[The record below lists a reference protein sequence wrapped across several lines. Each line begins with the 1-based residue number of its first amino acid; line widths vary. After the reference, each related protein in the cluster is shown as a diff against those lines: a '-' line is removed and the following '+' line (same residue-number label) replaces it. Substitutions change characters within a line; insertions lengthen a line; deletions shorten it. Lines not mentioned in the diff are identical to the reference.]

1 MFDLKFTEEQ
11 GLLRDMVRD
20 FANNELKP
28 IAAEIDEREEVPM
41 KIIRKIG
48 ELGLFGAAIPSEY
61 GGSDFGETGYLIIQ
75 EEIARACLSTAT
87 MIGAHASI
95 GMNSIYLGGDE
106 ELKQRFLPA
115 LCSGEK
121 ICAFGLTEQG
131 AGSDAFNL
139 KTNAVEDGN
148 YWILNGEKQ
157 WITNGPIADVV
168 AVYARTKRGI
178 SAFLVEKGMEGFS
191 HGAPEK
197 KLGIRGSKTS
207 TLKFENVRVPKENMI
222 GKEGSGFVTAMHVLN
237 LGRLGLGAP
246 CLGAMKEL
254 LELSTVYAKNRN
266 QFGEPISHF
275 EAVQFMLAEMAT
287 LIYTLESMLY
297 RTAAIYEAGKLA
309 QSQSAMV
316 KLFSSE
322 ALDRVSDLA
331 MQIHGGMGYS
341 RELPIERYYRDSRIN
356 RIFEGTNEIQ
366 KLVISKDVI
375 RFNGKLFE
383 NY

>member
-1 MFDLKFTEEQ
+1 
-11 GLLRDMVRD
+11 
-20 FANNELKP
+20 
-28 IAAEIDEREEVPM
+28 
-41 KIIRKIG
+41 
-48 ELGLFGAAIPSEY
+48 
-61 GGSDFGETGYLIIQ
+61 
-75 EEIARACLSTAT
+75 
-87 MIGAHASI
+87 
-95 GMNSIYLGGDE
+95 
-106 ELKQRFLPA
+106 
-115 LCSGEK
+115 
-121 ICAFGLTEQG
+121 
-131 AGSDAFNL
+131 
-139 KTNAVEDGN
+139 
-148 YWILNGEKQ
+148 
-157 WITNGPIADVV
+157 
-168 AVYARTKRGI
+168 
-178 SAFLVEKGMEGFS
+178 
-191 HGAPEK
+191 
-197 KLGIRGSKTS
+197 
-207 TLKFENVRVPKENMI
+207 
-222 GKEGSGFVTAMHVLN
+222 
-237 LGRLGLGAP
+237 
-246 CLGAMKEL
+246 MKEL